1 MARIIAITN
10 NKGGCGKTTTAVNMG
25 AALRLRGF
33 DVLLIDYDGQANLTA
48 TLGVEALNGS
58 TVYDAVKRPDTP
70 YIQPARVLYPT
81 ASGCGVLDVLPACED
96 LAAVDVEQ
104 AREPDR
110 VTRLTG
116 VVNLYAGKYDVIL
129 IDTPPALG
137 LQTIAALYA
146 ADETIITVQPQYLA
160 VGGLVRLS
168 GSIATINA
176 NRTNRPAL
184 FSRVLF
190 TQYDRRKG
198 LHRATVEQVTGAG
211 FLRFN
216 TVIRDNV
223 ALGEAPAAALDI
235 FRYAPNSYGAQDY
248 AALTAEYLNG
258 TKLGHAKH
266 GYKII

>member
-1 MARIIAITN
+1 MARTIAITN

-25 AALRLRGF
+25 AALRTRGY

-48 TLGVEALNGS
+48 CLGVEARPGA
-58 TVYDAVKRPDTP
+58 TVYDAVKRPNAS
-70 YIQPARVLYPT
+70 YIQPVRVLSPT
-81 ASGCGVLDVLPACED
+81 ASGCGVLDVLPASED

-104 AREPDR
+104 AQEPDR

-116 VVNLYAGKYDVIL
+116 VVNLYADKYDVII

-137 LQTIAALYA
+137 LSTISALYA

-160 VGGLVRLS
+160 VGGLVRLN
-168 GSIATINA
+168 GSISTIND
-176 NRTNRPAL
+176 NRPGRPAL
-184 FSRVLF
+184 GSRVLF

-198 LHRATVEQVTGAG
+198 LHRATVEQVTAAG
-211 FLRFN
+211 FLRFG

-248 AALTAEYLNG
+248 DALAAEYLSG
-258 TKLGHAKH
+258 AKIRHTKH
-266 GYKII
+266 GYRVL

>member
-25 AALRLRGF
+25 AALRLRGY
-33 DVLLIDYDGQANLTA
+33 DVLLIDYDGQANLTT
-48 TLGVEALNGS
+48 TLGVEARQGA
-58 TVYDAVKRPDTP
+58 TVYDAVKRPNTA
-70 YIQPARVLYPT
+70 YIQPARVLSPNT
-81 ASGCGVLDVLPACED
+81 SGGGVLDVLPACED

-104 AREPDR
+104 AQEPDR
-110 VTRLTG
+110 VTRLTA
-116 VVNLYAGKYDVIL
+116 VVNRYADKYDVIL

-137 LQTIAALYA
+137 LQTISALYA

-160 VGGLVRLS
+160 VGGLVRLN
-168 GSIATINA
+168 GSISTINA
-176 NRTNRPAL
+176 NRPDRKPIRA
-184 FSRVLF
+184 RVLF

-235 FRYAPNSYGAQDY
+235 FRYAPNSYGAKDY
-248 AALTAEYLNG
+248 DTLTAEYLNG
-258 TKLGHAKH
+258 AKLKHTKH
-266 GYKII
+266 GYKIL